1 MYVFK
6 MRLVTVTG
14 KNERSAPSTF
24 TQAVARRRRRRQ
36 CIFFFVRPPLK
47 FKDEVLDDDA
57 ATDADAS
64 VVVSSMSSGS

>member
-24 TQAVARRRRRRQ
+24 TQAVARRRRQ
-36 CIFFFVRPPLK
+36 CIFFFRSTTTQIQGRSPRRRRRRRLCRRFV
-47 FKDEVLDDDA
+47 DE
-57 ATDADAS
+57 
-64 VVVSSMSSGS
+64 

>member
-47 FKDEVLDDDA
+47 FKDEVLDDDDA
-57 ATDADAS
+57 AADACF
-64 VVVSSMSSGS
+64 VDE

>member
-24 TQAVARRRRRRQ
+24 TQAVARRRRQ

-47 FKDEVLDDDA
+47 FKDEVLDDA
-57 ATDADAS
+57 ADAS
-64 VVVSSMSSGS
+64 VVVSSMSSSS